1 MVMDQYE
8 EKMKPVI
15 DTEAIEI
22 AEENTDH
29 E

>member
-1 MVMDQYE
+1 MDQYE
-8 EKMKPVI
+8 EKMKPVVN
-15 DTEAIEI
+15 TEVIEI